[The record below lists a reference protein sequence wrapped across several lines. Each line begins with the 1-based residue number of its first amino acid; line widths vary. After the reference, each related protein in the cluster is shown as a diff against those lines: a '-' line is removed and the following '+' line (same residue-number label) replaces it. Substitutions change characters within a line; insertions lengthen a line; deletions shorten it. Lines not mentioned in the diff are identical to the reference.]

1 MIFIFPSIGQPC
13 SLFCKPK
20 DPQYRFSAKLASKV
34 IDGTSCSSGSI
45 DICIDGRCQVSLFDL
60 CHMEYLESEIL
71 RRRRRKVVMVACAF
85 IKLSSIALF
94 NRIRIIALVFPRN
107 FPSFIFM
114 SLELLTSGDPYYL
127 FCLRKVSQKSISLT
141 TDQESFVY
149 FVQYPLVLPPVI
161 NSCVI
166 FLIQD
171 VGCDF
176 KIGSGAQEDICG
188 VCKGNGTTCRTVE
201 GRFNQLAGS
210 GNPAE
215 KKKKKKKP
223 TRNLTFEF

>member
-1 MIFIFPSIGQPC
+1 MILFMIFIFPSIGQPC

-94 NRIRIIALVFPRN
+94 NRIRSIALVFQGTFPLSFLCPWTVDERGPLLPILLKESLSLSREIHFSNNWPRILCALC
-107 FPSFIFM
+107 P
-114 SLELLTSGDPYYL
+114 
-127 FCLRKVSQKSISLT
+127 ISL
-141 TDQESFVY
+141 SF
-149 FVQYPLVLPPVI
+149 
-161 NSCVI
+161 
-166 FLIQD
+166 
-171 VGCDF
+171 
-176 KIGSGAQEDICG
+176 A
-188 VCKGNGTTCRTVE
+188 TCY
-201 GRFNQLAGS
+201 
-210 GNPAE
+210 
-215 KKKKKKKP
+215 
-223 TRNLTFEF
+223 

>member
-1 MIFIFPSIGQPC
+1 MILFMIFIFPSIGQPC

-94 NRIRIIALVFPRN
+94 NRIRSIALIFPK
-107 FPSFIFM
+107 
-114 SLELLTSGDPYYL
+114 
-127 FCLRKVSQKSISLT
+127 KVSHFPEKSISLT
-141 TDQESFVY
+141 TDQESFVH
-149 FVQYPLVLPPVI
+149 FIQYPSVLPPVI

-166 FLIQD
+166 FL
-171 VGCDF
+171 
-176 KIGSGAQEDICG
+176 KP
-188 VCKGNGTTCRTVE
+188 
-201 GRFNQLAGS
+201 GRWL
-210 GNPAE
+210 
-215 KKKKKKKP
+215 
-223 TRNLTFEF
+223 

>member
-1 MIFIFPSIGQPC
+1 MILFMIFIFPSIGQPC

-94 NRIRIIALVFPRN
+94 NRIRSIALVFPRN
-107 FPSFIFM
+107 FPSFIF
-114 SLELLTSGDPYYL
+114 
-127 FCLRKVSQKSISLT
+127 ISLNCWRAGT
-141 TDQESFVY
+141 LITY
-149 FVQYPLVLPPVI
+149 F
-161 NSCVI
+161 
-166 FLIQD
+166 
-171 VGCDF
+171 
-176 KIGSGAQEDICG
+176 A
-188 VCKGNGTTCRTVE
+188 E
-201 GRFNQLAGS
+201 GKS
-210 GNPAE
+210 
-215 KKKKKKKP
+215 
-223 TRNLTFEF
+223 LTFPRNPFL

>member
-1 MIFIFPSIGQPC
+1 MILFMIFIFPSIGQPC

-94 NRIRIIALVFPRN
+94 NRIRSMAHVFPRN

-114 SLELLTSGDPYYL
+114 SLNCWRAGTLITYFSEESLSLSREIHFSNNWPRILCALYP
-127 FCLRKVSQKSISLT
+127 ISL
-141 TDQESFVY
+141 SF
-149 FVQYPLVLPPVI
+149 
-161 NSCVI
+161 
-166 FLIQD
+166 
-171 VGCDF
+171 
-176 KIGSGAQEDICG
+176 A
-188 VCKGNGTTCRTVE
+188 TCY
-201 GRFNQLAGS
+201 
-210 GNPAE
+210 
-215 KKKKKKKP
+215 
-223 TRNLTFEF
+223 

>member
-1 MIFIFPSIGQPC
+1 MILFMIFIFPSIGQPC

-60 CHMEYLESEIL
+60 CHVEYLESEIL

-94 NRIRIIALVFPRN
+94 NRIRSIALVFPRN

-114 SLELLTSGDPYYL
+114 SLNCWRAGTLITYFAEESLSLSREIHFSNNWPRIL
-127 FCLRKVSQKSISLT
+127 CALCPISL
-141 TDQESFVY
+141 SF
-149 FVQYPLVLPPVI
+149 
-161 NSCVI
+161 
-166 FLIQD
+166 
-171 VGCDF
+171 
-176 KIGSGAQEDICG
+176 A
-188 VCKGNGTTCRTVE
+188 TCY
-201 GRFNQLAGS
+201 
-210 GNPAE
+210 
-215 KKKKKKKP
+215 
-223 TRNLTFEF
+223 

>member
-1 MIFIFPSIGQPC
+1 MILFMIFIFPSIGQPC

-85 IKLSSIALF
+85 IKHSSREYEVLHLFFQGTFPLSFLCPWT
-94 NRIRIIALVFPRN
+94 VDKWEP
-107 FPSFIFM
+107 
-114 SLELLTSGDPYYL
+114 LLPIL
-127 FCLRKVSQKSISLT
+127 PVSHFQEKSISLAT
-141 TDQESFVY
+141 GQKSFVH
-149 FVQYPLVLPPVI
+149 FVQYPSVLPPVI

-166 FLIQD
+166 FLKPGRWLWLQD
-171 VGCDF
+171 RF
-176 KIGSGAQEDICG
+176 RS
-188 VCKGNGTTCRTVE
+188 T
-201 GRFNQLAGS
+201 GRHMRCL
-210 GNPAE
+210 
-215 KKKKKKKP
+215 
-223 TRNLTFEF
+223 